1 MKYIICL
8 YAVVLP
14 SLLLASI
21 NNPIKT
27 HDQLEKQKEI
37 FEKLE
42 KNQNNTILY
51 NNVKKPEELP
61 PKNEK
66 CFNIKKI
73 TENTLTLLNT
83 NEKETLFGKYVGT
96 CSTLT
101 DLKNLTN
108 KLTSNYIDKGYITS
122 KVYLLPQNISL
133 GEVKLHAIEGKVS
146 SIFPSKS
153 YINNVFLEQKGDF
166 LNLRDLETS
175 IELINRLPSNHA
187 TMKLLPSSKTGYTD
201 IHIENNTTSRINGSI
216 GINNFGTKKT
226 GKVQGSFSLS
236 LDDMLGI
243 SDQLS
248 INLNS
253 TDKHFSDENSVG
265 DSYYYSFPIGH
276 FLNTISYR
284 KTSYEQLIPAGITNY
299 ESNGHTKTY
308 EYNLKYKLFDNQN
321 NSLTV
326 GSGIVHTKSENFIE
340 NSLIETS
347 TYNLS
352 NVNFSIDY
360 LYRTTGFYALVSFG
374 FEQGTDWFNTL
385 NPTVLNEKYSLY
397 TVDLSLQKNF
407 QILNYTLSGHFQQT
421 NDKLFNKAQISIGGP
436 YSVRGFQDEGLN
448 GNSGYYVRNELS
460 KTLKSK
466 FLGQLVQS
474 YFVAIDGGHIKE
486 EEDTNGGNLL
496 SASVGLKLSKG
507 NFSAN
512 MTYSMPIYKEDVE
525 TIQKFLGFN
534 LTYQF

>member
-51 NNVKKPEELP
+51 NNVKKPKELP

-216 GINNFGTKKT
+216 GINNFGTKKNR
-226 GKVQGSFSLS
+226 K
-236 LDDMLGI
+236 
-243 SDQLS
+243 
-248 INLNS
+248 S
-253 TDKHFSDENSVG
+253 T
-265 DSYYYSFPIGH
+265 
-276 FLNTISYR
+276 R
-284 KTSYEQLIPAGITNY
+284 
-299 ESNGHTKTY
+299 
-308 EYNLKYKLFDNQN
+308 
-321 NSLTV
+321 
-326 GSGIVHTKSENFIE
+326 
-340 NSLIETS
+340 
-347 TYNLS
+347 
-352 NVNFSIDY
+352 
-360 LYRTTGFYALVSFG
+360 
-374 FEQGTDWFNTL
+374 
-385 NPTVLNEKYSLY
+385 
-397 TVDLSLQKNF
+397 
-407 QILNYTLSGHFQQT
+407 
-421 NDKLFNKAQISIGGP
+421 
-436 YSVRGFQDEGLN
+436 
-448 GNSGYYVRNELS
+448 
-460 KTLKSK
+460 
-466 FLGQLVQS
+466 
-474 YFVAIDGGHIKE
+474 
-486 EEDTNGGNLL
+486 
-496 SASVGLKLSKG
+496 
-507 NFSAN
+507 
-512 MTYSMPIYKEDVE
+512 
-525 TIQKFLGFN
+525 
-534 LTYQF
+534 